1 MTLKSFLI
9 SDGLVISFLSE
20 PDNVSFFSFSKKT
33 NNYEF
38 IKRNLDFY
46 SWDA

>member
-1 MTLKSFLI
+1 MPRNSTILYLI
-9 SDGLVISFLSE
+9 KLINYLY
-20 PDNVSFFSFSKKT
+20 FSKKT